1 MKRAVVMLITNG
13 FGQVLLLKRSPD
25 CKKFPG
31 EWCLPGGKVDYITHK
46 INTIS
51 YEKKVEAWE
60 GSDTAAYRETLEETG
75 IDVVVF
81 KNTGV
86 IMGDPEF
93 TVEVFESL
101 LNFEAS
107 DVTREFPNREHVE
120 FGFFNPYNLPDEIGK
135 RTKVILM
142 NTIFKEQ

>member
-13 FGQVLLLKRSPD
+13 FGEVLLLKRSPESR
-25 CKKFPG
+25 KFPG
-31 EWCLPGGKVDYITHK
+31 EWCLPGGKVDKIFEGKYETHF
-46 INTIS
+46 
-51 YEKKVEAWE
+51 E
-60 GSDTAAYRETLEETG
+60 GSDTAAYRETVEETG
-75 IDVVVF
+75 IDVVVY

-101 LNFEAS
+101 LRFETS
-107 DVTREFPNREHVE
+107 DVTRTFPNREHVE
-120 FGFFNPYNLPDEIGK
+120 FGFFNPYNLPSDIGK
-135 RTKVILM
+135 RTKIILM